1 MTKINKYRD
10 EGYMR
15 LVEKLKDYEN
25 QYMFIRWATG
35 GEYGKL
41 VYAGDDFIEFEVINV
56 DTMEYSETV
65 LINSSLI
72 LEVCVGGFDV
82 GRILAEMSSKISLD

>member
-1 MTKINKYRD
+1 
-10 EGYMR
+10 MR
-15 LVEKLKDYEN
+15 LIEKLKEFEN

-41 VYAGDDFIEFEVINV
+41 VYAGEDFIEFNIIDV

-65 LINSSLI
+65 LIHSPLI
-72 LEVCVGGFDV
+72 LEVALGGSDIA
-82 GRILAEMSSKISLD
+82 RILAEVSSKISLE

>member
-1 MTKINKYRD
+1 
-10 EGYMR
+10 MR
-15 LVEKLKDYEN
+15 LTEKLKELEN

-41 VYAGDDFIEFEVINV
+41 TYAGDDFVEFDVIDV

-65 LINSSLI
+65 LIHSPLI
-72 LEVCVGGFDV
+72 LEVCIGGADV
-82 GRILAEMSSKISLD
+82 ARILAEISSKISLD